1 MHHPAGGI
9 DLMVGLLAL
18 LDMKSVPR
26 KGRTQCLAESCRRWE
41 RVHRV
46 DMKFLSS
53 LVWLRCSEAFSSV
66 AIALRFVQEVGR
78 FAQNSCGWGMTLLWL
93 LLSCKLLN
101 GST

>member
-1 MHHPAGGI
+1 M
-9 DLMVGLLAL
+9 
-18 LDMKSVPR
+18 
-26 KGRTQCLAESCRRWE
+26 
-41 RVHRV
+41 HRV
-46 DMKFLSS
+46 DIHFVSS

-101 GST
+101 GSPYACAHAFRFVQVQFDMD